1 MHVILLHNELCSE
14 SLILCANE
22 HYNYTHL
29 VEMLP
34 LRNALRVSTIY
45 LISFYCLILE
55 LIFVMAFIFYNIKT
69 N

>member
-34 LRNALRVSTIY
+34 LRNALRVSKINFRFVVKTLY
-45 LISFYCLILE
+45 FDISFSKNC
-55 LIFVMAFIFYNIKT
+55 
-69 N
+69 

>member
-34 LRNALRVSTIY
+34 LRNALRVSDIY
-45 LISFYCLILE
+45 FIIIFLVLIVLL
-55 LIFVMAFIFYNIKT
+55 NIG
-69 N
+69 

>member
-34 LRNALRVSTIY
+34 LRNALRVSIIY
-45 LISFYCLILE
+45 FIVFAKYIIS
-55 LIFVMAFIFYNIKT
+55 
-69 N
+69 

>member
-22 HYNYTHL
+22 HHNYTHI

-34 LRNALRVSTIY
+34 LRNALRVCMIY
-45 LISFYCLILE
+45 
-55 LIFVMAFIFYNIKT
+55 FINSIIQHLVLTLYL
-69 N
+69 

>member
-1 MHVILLHNELCSE
+1 MYKLFYFLYFRKKIHVILLHNELCSE

-34 LRNALRVSTIY
+34 LRNALRVS
-45 LISFYCLILE
+45 E
-55 LIFVMAFIFYNIKT
+55 MNFI
-69 N
+69 

>member
-34 LRNALRVSTIY
+34 LRNALRVSK
-45 LISFYCLILE
+45 IL
-55 LIFVMAFIFYNIKT
+55 FNFIVKLLSI
-69 N
+69 

>member
-22 HYNYTHL
+22 HHNYKHI

-34 LRNALRVSTIY
+34 LRNALRVSIICFINTIKNSILY
-45 LISFYCLILE
+45 LLKIY
-55 LIFVMAFIFYNIKT
+55 KKK
-69 N
+69 

>member
-34 LRNALRVSTIY
+34 LRNALRVSVINFY
-45 LISFYCLILE
+45 LNLVIKILKV
-55 LIFVMAFIFYNIKT
+55 LKIH
-69 N
+69 

>member
-34 LRNALRVSTIY
+34 LRNALRVSIIY
-45 LISFYCLILE
+45 
-55 LIFVMAFIFYNIKT
+55 FIVLAWYMSNKLDI
-69 N
+69 NYAQSY

>member
-1 MHVILLHNELCSE
+1 MHIILLHNELCSE

-34 LRNALRVSTIY
+34 LRNALRVSVIQ
-45 LISFYCLILE
+45 IFFLIL
-55 LIFVMAFIFYNIKT
+55 
-69 N
+69 

>member
-34 LRNALRVSTIY
+34 LRNALRVSIIY
-45 LISFYCLILE
+45 VIVLAKYISC
-55 LIFVMAFIFYNIKT
+55 
-69 N
+69 